1 MSKLRRIVNTAGPF
15 VGLLLVLFLFWLD
28 ADVRPFLFTGANFK
42 IILIQTVIV
51 ALGALGMTM
60 IIVSGG
66 IDLSVGS
73 VVAFTGVV
81 GAKLLVAGWGPWST
95 TAAVLLAG
103 ALIGLINGTVIA
115 GLRMMP
121 FIVTLGTMGMVRGAA
136 KWLSGKQTVN
146 NPENSPVNH
155 LMARLG
161 PREFFPLPPGVWI
174 AIALAIVM
182 AVVLRRTVFGR
193 HIFAIGSNEA
203 TARLCG
209 VRVPWMKL
217 RIYALAGLFFGLAGL
232 MQLSRLTQGDPTV
245 AFGLEL
251 DIIAAVVIGGASLS
265 GGTGSILGSMIGALI
280 MSILRNGTNQMG
292 WETYSQEIIIG
303 LVIVLAVGLDKWRQ
317 GQRA

>member
-1 MSKLRRIVNTAGPF
+1 MNTAGPF

-60 IIVSGG
+60 IIISGG

-95 TAAVLLAG
+95 TAAVLLGG

-193 HIFAIGSNEA
+193 HIFAIGSNK
-203 TARLCG
+203 
-209 VRVPWMKL
+209 P
-217 RIYALAGLFFGLAGL
+217 
-232 MQLSRLTQGDPTV
+232 
-245 AFGLEL
+245 
-251 DIIAAVVIGGASLS
+251 AS
-265 GGTGSILGSMIGALI
+265 A
-280 MSILRNGTNQMG
+280 
-292 WETYSQEIIIG
+292 
-303 LVIVLAVGLDKWRQ
+303 
-317 GQRA
+317 